1 MKKQSAGVI
10 SKRVLTLTL
19 AAFLLLGSRQ
29 NIYAL
34 PSDPSAR
41 SVQIVYQ
48 GLQDKKLVFNVNYEN
63 ESSQPFQLLVKNE
76 ENLVLYFKEYEAKP
90 LNTRMLFTDIPE
102 NGKLTFIIRTGKKE
116 VAQAFEINTQ
126 VKTVEEFIVKGI

>member
-10 SKRVLTLTL
+10 SKRVLTLAL
-19 AAFLLLGSRQ
+19 AAFLIVGSRQ
-29 NIYAL
+29 SLYAL
-34 PSDPSAR
+34 PSDPLAKGA
-41 SVQIVYQ
+41 QIVYQ

-63 ESSQPFQLLVKNE
+63 GFNEPFQLLVKNE
-76 ENLVLYFKEYEAKP
+76 ENLVLYFKEYSAKP

-116 VAQAFEINTQ
+116 VAQTFEINTQ
-126 VKTVEEFIVKGI
+126 VKTVEEFTVKGV